1 MLYSIWW
8 ALIGK
13 FINLEVREGVLV
25 RTYLSDIADGSLEV
39 VDKKDKKVI
48 EKIEEY
54 ISGKGFSL
62 NDIEV
67 DIGGLTYFQ
76 QQVMRAMRRIP
87 PAKMISYSM
96 LARDAGYPNAARA
109 VGSVC
114 ARNPIFLIIP
124 CHRVI
129 RKDGLG
135 GFGYGTAIKERILQH
150 ELKYFATK
158 QLI

>member
-8 ALIGK
+8 ELIGK

>member
-8 ALIGK
+8 ELIGK

-76 QQVMRAMRRIP
+76 QQVMRAIRRIP
-87 PAKMISYSM
+87 PAKTISYSM

>member
-13 FINLEVREGVLV
+13 FINLEIREGVLFI
-25 RTYLSDIADGSLEV
+25 TYLSDIADGSLEV
-39 VDKKDKKVI
+39 VDEKDKKVI

-87 PAKMISYSM
+87 PAKTISYSV

-114 ARNPIFLIIP
+114 ARNPFFLIFP
-124 CHRVI
+124 CHRVV
-129 RKDGLG
+129 RKKGIG
-135 GFGYGTAIKERILQH
+135 EFGYGINIKKKMIQH
-150 ELKYFATK
+150 EDDHFK
-158 QLI
+158 

>member
-8 ALIGK
+8 ELIGK
-13 FINLEVREGVLV
+13 FIIIEIKEGVV
-25 RTYLSDIADGSLEV
+25 TRAYLSDIADGSLSPH
-39 VDKKDKKVI
+39 DQKDWEVI
-48 EKIEEY
+48 ERINKY
-54 ISGKGFSL
+54 ISGEKFSL
-62 NDIEV
+62 NDIQV
-67 DIGGLTYFQ
+67 DLNGLTIFQ
-76 QQVMRAMRRIP
+76 RQVLEEMRKIP
-87 PAKMISYSM
+87 PGKTVPYST
-96 LARDAGYPNAARA
+96 LAVSTGSPNAVRA

>member
-1 MLYSIWW
+1 VLYSIWW

>member
-1 MLYSIWW
+1 VLYSIWW
-8 ALIGK
+8 ELIGK

-135 GFGYGTAIKERILQH
+135 GFGYGTAIKERVLQH

>member
-13 FINLEVREGVLV
+13 FINLEIREGVLFI
-25 RTYLSDIADGSLEV
+25 TYLSDIADGNLEV
-39 VDKKDKKVI
+39 VDEKDKKVI
-48 EKIEEY
+48 EKIEEC

-76 QQVMRAMRRIP
+76 QQVMRAMQRIP
-87 PAKMISYSM
+87 PAKTISYST

-114 ARNPIFLIIP
+114 ARNPFFLIFP
-124 CHRVI
+124 CHRVV
-129 RKDGLG
+129 RKEGIG
-135 GFGYGTAIKERILQH
+135 EFGYGINIKKKMIQH
-150 ELKYFATK
+150 EDDHFK
-158 QLI
+158 